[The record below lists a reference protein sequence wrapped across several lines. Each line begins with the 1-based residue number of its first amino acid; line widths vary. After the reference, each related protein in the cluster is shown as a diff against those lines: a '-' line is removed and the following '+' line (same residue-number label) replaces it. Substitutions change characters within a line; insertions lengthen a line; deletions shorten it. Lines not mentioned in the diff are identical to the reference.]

1 MPLSL
6 VYSKYLLYL
15 CAVIWTCMQ
24 KSEFTEAE
32 EQMIQREFEAL
43 LEDYA
48 HTPHRQKVEL
58 ITHAFNFAHQ
68 AHYGVRRLSG
78 EPYILHPIAVARI
91 CVKEIGLGSTSICSA
106 LLHDVVED
114 TDYTVEDIRGLF
126 GDKIAQIVDGLT
138 KISGGVFGDQ
148 ASEQAEN
155 FRKLLL
161 TISDDIRVVLIK
173 IADRLHNMR
182 TLGAQPKD
190 KQYKIAGETQYIYAP
205 LAHRLGLFPI
215 KTELED
221 LSFKYEHP
229 DTWEEI
235 NAKLQNIKEH
245 QLESFEKF
253 AGPIRE
259 RLTAMGYQYTLKA
272 RIKSVYSI
280 WKKMMKQQCSFE
292 DVYDLLAVRIIFT
305 PKDSLSEKDQ
315 CWMIY
320 SAITE
325 MYRPHPER
333 IRDWISTPKANGYE
347 ALHVTV
353 MAKDGQWIEVQIRT
367 DRMHEIAER
376 GYAAHWKYKTGESD
390 DSELDKWLREIKEIL
405 AHPEKD
411 SMEFLSTFKLNL
423 FAQEVFVFTPK
434 GEIKT
439 MPLGSTA
446 LDFAFMLHSEL
457 GEHCIGAKVNHALVP
472 LSYRLKGGDQIEV
485 LTSNSQHPQKEWMDM
500 VITAK
505 AKNGLQ
511 QYFRREER
519 RYIKHGERLV
529 EDAIRMDE
537 QLSAS
542 HDTVLARLL
551 NYYHMTQPAE
561 LYAEV
566 GQGAIRLDNLREIVF
581 PRRGWKSYIPFL
593 RNDKMSA
600 AEPLNDAPKAPN
612 GVESR
617 VESGEASGAKPKKKV
632 PHAVVLTDD
641 ELNKKFVLS
650 QCCHPIPGDEVL
662 GYLDEKGLMHIHKI
676 DCPEANLLKTS
687 YGKRIYS
694 ATWNTH
700 RVQSFVETI
709 EMRGIDKFGVF
720 IQVLQ
725 TITTDFHIN
734 IRAINVSSEDGIFKG
749 TMELYVYDRKELDDL
764 LKAIRKIE
772 DIKDVKR
779 LTLNVES

>member
-1 MPLSL
+1 
-6 VYSKYLLYL
+6 
-15 CAVIWTCMQ
+15 MQ
-24 KSEFTEAE
+24 KDVFTPEE
-32 EQMIQREFEAL
+32 EQLIQREFEAL
-43 LEDYA
+43 LEDYS

-78 EPYILHPIAVARI
+78 EPYIMHPLAVARI

-126 GDKIAQIVDGLT
+126 GDKIAQIVSGLT

-161 TISDDIRVVLIK
+161 TISDDIRVVLVK

-221 LSFKYEHP
+221 LSFHYEHP
-229 DTWEEI
+229 DTWNEI
-235 NAKLQNIKEH
+235 HEKLEGIKTSKLENFELFAK
-245 QLESFEKF
+245 
-253 AGPIRE
+253 PIRE
-259 RLTAMGYQYTLKA
+259 RLEAMGYHFILKA

-280 WKKMMKQQCSFE
+280 WKKMMRQQCSFE
-292 DVYDLLAVRIIFT
+292 DVYDIMAVRIIFT
-305 PKDSLSEKDQ
+305 PHEGMSEKDQ

-325 MYRPHPER
+325 LYRPHPER

-353 MAKDGQWIEVQIRT
+353 MGKNGEWVEVQIRT

-376 GYAAHWKYKTGESD
+376 GYAAHWKYKTGEED
-390 DSELDKWLREIKEIL
+390 NSELDKWIREIKEIL

-439 MPLGSTA
+439 MPQGSTA

-472 LSYRLKGGDQIEV
+472 VSYRLKGGDQIEI
-485 LTSNSQHPQKEWMDM
+485 LTSNSQHPQREWLEM
-500 VITAK
+500 VTTAK
-505 AKNGLQ
+505 ARNGLNL
-511 QYFRREER
+511 YFRREER
-519 RYIKHGERLV
+519 KYIKHGERLV
-529 EDAIRMDE
+529 EDAIHMDGD
-537 QLSAS
+537 LDKM
-542 HDTVLARLL
+542 HDLALARLL
-551 NYYHMTQPAE
+551 TYYHMTQPNE
-561 LYAEV
+561 LYSQV
-566 GQGAIRLDNLREIVF
+566 GQGIIRLDNIREIVL
-581 PRRGWKSYIPFL
+581 PKQRWWSLPFL
-593 RNDKMSA
+593 GK
-600 AEPLNDAPKAPN
+600 K
-612 GVESR
+612 
-617 VESGEASGAKPKKKV
+617 EASGERLEAKEGAGKEANGERREASGESSEEKPKKKT
-632 PHAVVLTDD
+632 PHSIVLTDED
-641 ELNKKFVLS
+641 LNKKFVLS
-650 QCCHPIPGDEVL
+650 SCCHPIPGDDVL
-662 GYLDEKGLMHIHKI
+662 GYLDAKGIMHIHKI

-725 TITTDFHIN
+725 TITKDFHIN
-734 IRAINVSSEDGIFKG
+734 MRSINVSSEDGIFRG
-749 TMELYVYDRKELDDL
+749 TLEVYVYDRKELDEL
-764 LKAIRKIE
+764 LKAIRKI
-772 DIKDVKR
+772 DDVKEVKR
-779 LTLNVES
+779 AGAVSE